1 MQFKVVILHKTVYTC
16 LNFLSRKFNA
26 WKIPWCNVLKLN
38 SNYDMRSCV
47 ESWIRLHLSARW
59 IQPFPN
65 RTPALS
71 RLLCDVMRKTHPFNA
86 KMHGQALVLAL
97 RKNIQ
102 RERGWRSIKP
112 LTHHRSSNRWE
123 KRCLIKTIEI
133 HWTIYNGYNEY
144 NGYKEYSVHMCTRFF
159 WRTHPLQ
166 VLCEGLQNV
175 ERACCCPYL
184 QLVSTGRTGTLR
196 RQWQQL
202 TGNGPNL
209 NQHTCS
215 PGPGV
220 FKCS

>member
-16 LNFLSRKFNA
+16 LNFLSRNFLSRKFNA

-65 RTPALS
+65 RNPELS

-112 LTHHRSSNRWE
+112 LTHHRSSN
-123 KRCLIKTIEI
+123 
-133 HWTIYNGYNEY
+133 
-144 NGYKEYSVHMCTRFF
+144 SVGKKVPHQNYRNSLNDIQWIQWIITMDTRNTVYTCVHVSFGEL
-159 WRTHPLQ
+159 T
-166 VLCEGLQNV
+166 LCKSSV
-175 ERACCCPYL
+175 KDSRM
-184 QLVSTGRTGTLR
+184 
-196 RQWQQL
+196 
-202 TGNGPNL
+202 
-209 NQHTCS
+209 
-215 PGPGV
+215 
-220 FKCS
+220 